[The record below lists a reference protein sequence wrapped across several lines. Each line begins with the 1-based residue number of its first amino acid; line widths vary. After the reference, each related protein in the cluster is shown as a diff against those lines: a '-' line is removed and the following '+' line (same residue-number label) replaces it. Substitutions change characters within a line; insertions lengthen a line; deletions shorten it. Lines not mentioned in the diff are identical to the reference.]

1 MRRWRCTA
9 REQVPRRIFT
19 AMIVRQFLQWMRTAP
34 AGERAEATG
43 ALARAYL
50 YSDLSED
57 DRAAAEGAM
66 LMVLDDASPLVRR
79 ALADALATSDKAP
92 PAVIHSLA
100 VDQIEIAAIVIGRSP
115 LLLDSDLL
123 ELIATAPPSL
133 LETIAARPAL
143 PRAVSAA
150 LAEVGSAITCL
161 ILLENAAAE
170 MALESFERIAER
182 HGDYPLLRGVL
193 LGRGDLPAATRQALV
208 ARLSATLVDHITAR
222 DWLAEERARKVTR
235 EACEKATIT
244 VAAST
249 PGSGIRPLIQH
260 LRQTNQLTAGL
271 LLRALLSGN
280 LVLFEE
286 ALAELSGLTLARV
299 AGIVHDRRGGGFRAL
314 YEKAGLP
321 ASAYNAFRIAV
332 ETLREDG
339 MQLEPGGT
347 SRLRRRMVERVLTA
361 CGAETLGEVKPL
373 LTLLRRFA
381 AEAAREEARLFCD
394 ELAAEDYFSA
404 HRGSA
409 GDEPQRAAA

>member
-1 MRRWRCTA
+1 
-9 REQVPRRIFT
+9 
-19 AMIVRQFLQWMRTAP
+19 MIVRQFLQWMRTAP
-34 AGERAEATG
+34 AGERAEATS

-66 LMVLDDASPLVRR
+66 LMLLDDPSPLVRR
-79 ALADALATSDKAP
+79 ALADALAASDKAP
-92 PAVIHSLA
+92 PAVINSLSA
-100 VDQIEIAAIVIGRSP
+100 DQIEIAAIVIARSP

-123 ELIATAPPSL
+123 ELIATAPPPL
-133 LETIAARPAL
+133 LEAIAARPEV

-150 LAEVGSAITCL
+150 LAEVGSAMTCL

-170 MALESFERIAER
+170 MAPESFQRIAER

-208 ARLSATLVDHITAR
+208 ARLSATLVDFITAR
-222 DWLAEERARKVTR
+222 DWLEQERARKIAR

-244 VAAST
+244 VAASV
-249 PGSGIRPLIQH
+249 PANAIRALIRH

-280 LVLFEE
+280 LALLEE

-314 YEKAGLP
+314 YDKAGLP

-332 ETLREDG
+332 ETLHEDG
-339 MQLEPGGT
+339 MQLEAGGT
-347 SRLRRRMVERVLTA
+347 SRLRRRMVERVLTGCA
-361 CGAETLGEVKPL
+361 AETLGDVKPL
-373 LTLLRRFA
+373 VTLLRRFA

-394 ELAAEDYFSA
+394 ELASEDYLCNEN
-404 HRGSA
+404 HLKRV
-409 GDEPQRAAA
+409 AA